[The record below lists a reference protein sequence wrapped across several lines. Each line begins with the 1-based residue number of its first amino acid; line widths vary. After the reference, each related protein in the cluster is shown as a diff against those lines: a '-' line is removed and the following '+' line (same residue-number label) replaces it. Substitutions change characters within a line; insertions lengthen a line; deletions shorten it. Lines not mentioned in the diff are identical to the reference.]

1 MRRKFKWFLAAFL
14 SSFSPAVYV
23 SGDLIDSEGILSITT
38 EDIED
43 WIQVYNDNL
52 TWPNDYKNDNS
63 GAFLVKTIGLT
74 NNPKGIVVNKGTQYL
89 KNRQLGI
96 QVIGKIHRNRWLG
109 RRDIGSHVSPYE
121 VVLTSVSEDGK
132 TIKHERLDKWAQNI
146 HVIEWEG
153 VGNGSEPAGS
163 DGNENYKGVMAVSFL
178 PDNELKHF
186 VDQFDEWDSINVQ
199 DIDVRDILKKTVK
212 LDHDFGNMTVSD
224 ISGGGAPFMSS
235 SAWYKTS
242 NSFGQV
248 SNSGQEKTFAQEVL
262 SNTDWMKRHWYK
274 GEELSNETTDESWET
289 KEVEIQVP
297 EKYYVQSSGGGGQ
310 QVEFSEDEVKGI
322 VKVESES
329 DGSVILGKNG
339 SGEKITVGK
348 NDLSVTYWINR
359 RNMNIVRRVI
369 KELLKQE
376 KLEDLQLN
384 QKDYS
389 YSDLENIVKK
399 KFILDK
405 FRKLDSKCSGN
416 LIDTDEWIT
425 VTLDSDLA
433 DEEDEE
439 DSEESDEDGGGGEE
453 EEDLFAEEKFCDEW
467 EYPKVKGTEDP
478 ELLLTELVWQN
489 LKTEVESELT
499 KLRKILKEEMK
510 TYLNSWSKGELNMPA
525 ETVEK
530 IHQICGKNLDACE
543 IKPKTTKV
551 TEYKL
556 SSEQSKPEQRK
567 SIKDKLI
574 SLPDK
579 FGVVK
584 SWNYDKQLVNP
595 LGAQNG
601 QLVPIV
607 WTIQGFSQG
616 KEQKPWSKSW
626 NSNDE
631 KELKKEEHKKIKIT
645 KIKEWR

>member
-1 MRRKFKWFLAAFL
+1 MRRKFKWILAAFL

-212 LDHDFGNMTVSD
+212 LDHDFGNMKVSD
-224 ISGGGAPFMSS
+224 TDGNGSTFLTSIVG
-235 SAWYKTS
+235 YQLS

-248 SNSGQEKTFAQEVL
+248 SSSGQEKTFAQEIL
-262 SNTDWMKRHWYK
+262 DKTTWMKRSWYK
-274 GEELSNETTDESWET
+274 GEDFKNETTDTSLEA

-297 EKYYVQSSGGGGQ
+297 KKYYFKSSSGDQ
-310 QVEFSEDEVKGI
+310 KFEFSEDEVKGI
-322 VKVESES
+322 VKVEKGGE
-329 DGSVILGKNG
+329 GGVILGKNN
-339 SGEKITVGK
+339 SGGADKITVGK
-348 NDLSVTYWINR
+348 DDLSVAYWIRR

-369 KELLKQE
+369 KELLIQE
-376 KLEDLQLN
+376 KLEDLELGEQE
-384 QKDYS
+384 YS

-405 FRKLDSKCSGN
+405 FREFDTKCSGN
-416 LIDTDEWIT
+416 LIDDWI
-425 VTLDSDLA
+425 SFDLSSSS
-433 DEEDEE
+433 EDEE
-439 DSEESDEDGGGGEE
+439 EEAEGEEDDSDDEGGGDFEFE
-453 EEDLFAEEKFCDEW
+453 EEKFCNKW
-467 EYPKVKGTEDP
+467 AYPKVEGIEES
-478 ELLLTELVWQN
+478 ELKLTELVWAD
-489 LKTEVESELT
+489 LKQEVEKELD

-510 TYLNSWSKGELNMPA
+510 TYLNSSDKKGLNMSP
-525 ETVEK
+525 EQVEQ
-530 IHQICGKNLDACE
+530 INQICGKDFEACE
-543 IKPKTTKV
+543 KKPKTTKV

-556 SSEQSKPEQRK
+556 KQEQRK
-567 SIKDKLI
+567 SIKEQLV

-579 FGVVK
+579 FGVVD
-584 SWNYDKQLVNP
+584 SWNQENKFAFPKDP
-595 LGAQNG
+595 QNKK
-601 QLVPIV
+601 LVPIV

-616 KEQKPWSKSW
+616 QNQKPWHKSL
-626 NSNDE
+626 NSNED
-631 KELKKEEHKKIKIT
+631 KKEIQKEHKSIKIT
-645 KIKEWR
+645 KIKDLRESKKV